1 MCWCPLVGHTDRG
14 RDRREQE
21 GECLGTG
28 LLVREKQQGSK
39 PQGNMYKHTRAKL
52 EDNERERER
61 EGGGVKSGS

>member
-1 MCWCPLVGHTDRG
+1 MLVPLSRPHRS
-14 RDRREQE
+14 REGQE
-21 GECLGTG
+21 GTRGECFGTG

-61 EGGGVKSGS
+61 ERGGGGKRGS